1 MNDLAQY
8 TKQINVVL
16 DYINTHIDEKLD
28 IQLLAHQTN
37 LSVYHFHRI
46 FTSVMGEPL
55 AKYIMRKTTR
65 TSCYS
70 IAERFAKAS
79 YRYCS

>member
-28 IQLLAHQTN
+28 IQ
-37 LSVYHFHRI
+37 
-46 FTSVMGEPL
+46 
-55 AKYIMRKTTR
+55 
-65 TSCYS
+65 
-70 IAERFAKAS
+70 
-79 YRYCS
+79 

>member
-28 IQLLAHQTN
+28 IQLL
-37 LSVYHFHRI
+37 
-46 FTSVMGEPL
+46 
-55 AKYIMRKTTR
+55 
-65 TSCYS
+65 
-70 IAERFAKAS
+70 
-79 YRYCS
+79 

>member
-46 FTSVMGEPL
+46 FTSVMG
-55 AKYIMRKTTR
+55 
-65 TSCYS
+65 C
-70 IAERFAKAS
+70 
-79 YRYCS
+79 RY